1 MLLGEI
7 KHVIGTSVL
16 TVSPLNCLDG
26 RALALSIAGG
36 HLFGFHSLWR
46 VLRVENKAYVSVF

>member
-26 RALALSIAGG
+26 RTLALSITGG

-46 VLRVENKAYVSVF
+46 VL